1 MEKLTTI
8 AELRHYRQQLSP
20 EASLGLIPTM
30 GNLHQGHLS
39 LIQQGRSQN
48 DQVIV
53 SIFVNPLQFGP
64 NEDLD
69 RYPQTL
75 DTDLKHCRDLGVD
88 AVFCPQPQ
96 ELGITPAESSPTLTT
111 VVPPQHLTSVLCG
124 RSRPGHFQGV
134 ATIVSKLFNL
144 IQPHRAYFGEKDA
157 QQLVI
162 IRHLVADLNIPVD
175 IIACP
180 IVREAS
186 GLAYSSRNQ
195 YLSDRQRD
203 QASALFRS
211 LESARQQFEAGQ
223 RQAQPLLAT
232 VQAEL
237 AKVPQLQP
245 DYIELVDPQTLQSL
259 DTIEQQGRLLIA
271 AHLGSTRLID
281 TMLLTVRQPSTR
293 QPIVAIDGPAG
304 AGKSTVTRQ
313 VADRL
318 GLLYLD
324 TGAMYRAVTWYILES
339 GIAIEDE
346 AHIAQALDNCQI
358 RLEPQADRPQCRVWV
373 NQHDVTQAI
382 RSPDVT
388 AKVSTVAAFP
398 AVRQFLV
405 QQQQDYGAAGGLVAE
420 GRDMGTQVFP
430 QAEVKIF
437 LTASVEERARRR
449 KLDLEE
455 QGYEVNV
462 SQLEAEI
469 AQRDQQDSTRTLS
482 PLQKAEDAIEIQT
495 DDLTIEDVVDQ
506 ILSYVPKS

>member
-1 MEKLTTI
+1 MDKLTTI
-8 AELRHYRQQLSP
+8 AELRHYRQQLP
-20 EASLGLIPTM
+20 PQARLGLIPTM
-30 GNLHQGHLS
+30 GNLHQGHFS

-75 DTDLKHCRDLGVD
+75 DADLQHCRELGVD

-96 ELGITPAESSPTLTT
+96 DLGIALGESSLTT

-144 IQPHRAYFGEKDA
+144 IEPHRAYFGEKDA

-162 IRHLVADLNIPVD
+162 IRHLVADLNVPVE
-175 IIACP
+175 IMACP
-180 IVREAS
+180 IVRDAS

-203 QASALFRS
+203 QASALFRG

-223 RQAQPLLAT
+223 RQAQPLLAA
-232 VQAEL
+232 VNAEL
-237 AKVPQLQP
+237 AKVPQLTP
-245 DYIELVDPQTLQSL
+245 EYIELVDPQTLQPI
-259 DTIEQQGRLLIA
+259 DTINQQGRLLIA

-281 TMLLTVRQPSTR
+281 TMSLTVRS
-293 QPIVAIDGPAG
+293 PIVAIDGPAG

-346 AHIAQALDNCQI
+346 AHIAQALDDCQI

-382 RSPDVT
+382 RSPEVT
-388 AKVSTVAAFP
+388 AKVSTVAAFS
-398 AVRQFLV
+398 AVRRFLV

-430 QAEVKIF
+430 QADVKIF
-437 LTASVEERARRR
+437 LTASVAERARRR
-449 KLDLEE
+449 KLDLEQ
-455 QGYEVNV
+455 QGYEVNL
-462 SQLEAEI
+462 SELEAEI
-469 AQRDQQDSTRTLS
+469 AKRDQQDSTRVLS
-482 PLQKAEDAIEIQT
+482 PLQKAEDAIEIHT
-495 DDLTIEDVVDQ
+495 DDLTIEDVIHK
-506 ILSYVPKS
+506 ILSHVPNR

>member
-8 AELRHYRQQLSP
+8 AELRHYRHQLP
-20 EASLGLIPTM
+20 PDARLGLIPTM

-69 RYPQTL
+69 RYPKTL
-75 DTDLKHCRDLGVD
+75 DADLQHCRELGVD
-88 AVFCPQPQ
+88 AVFCPRPQ
-96 ELGITPAESSPTLTT
+96 DLGIASGESSLTT

-162 IRHLVADLNIPVD
+162 IRHLVADLNFPVE
-175 IIACP
+175 IIGCP

-195 YLSDRQRD
+195 YLSDRQQD
-203 QASALFRS
+203 QASALFRG
-211 LESARQQFEAGQ
+211 LKSARQQFEAGQ
-223 RQAQPLLAT
+223 RQAQSLLAA
-232 VQAEL
+232 VNAEL
-237 AKVPQLQP
+237 AKVPQITP
-245 DYIELVDPQTLQSL
+245 EYIALVDPQTLQPIE
-259 DTIEQQGRLLIA
+259 TINQQGRLLIA

-281 TMLLTVRQPSTR
+281 TMLLTVRQPTIR

-358 RLEPQADRPQCRVWV
+358 RLEPQADSPQCRVWV

-388 AKVSTVAAFP
+388 AKVSTVAAFS
-398 AVRQFLV
+398 AVRRFLV

-430 QAEVKIF
+430 QADVKIF
-437 LTASVEERARRR
+437 LTASVAERARRR
-449 KLDLEE
+449 KLDLEK
-455 QGYEVNV
+455 QGYEVDL

-469 AQRDQQDSTRTLS
+469 AKRDQQDSTRALS

-495 DDLTIEDVVDQ
+495 DDLTIEDVVHK
-506 ILSYVPKS
+506 ILSHVPNS

>member
-8 AELRHYRQQLSP
+8 AELRHYRHQLP
-20 EASLGLIPTM
+20 PDARLGLIPTM

-69 RYPQTL
+69 RYPKTL
-75 DTDLKHCRDLGVD
+75 DADLQHCRELGVD
-88 AVFCPQPQ
+88 AVFCPRPQ
-96 ELGITPAESSPTLTT
+96 DLGIASGESSLTT

-162 IRHLVADLNIPVD
+162 IRHLVADLNFPVE
-175 IIACP
+175 IIGCP

-195 YLSDRQRD
+195 YLSDRQQD
-203 QASALFRS
+203 QASALFRG
-211 LESARQQFEAGQ
+211 LKSARQQFEAGQ
-223 RQAQPLLAT
+223 RQAQSLLAA
-232 VQAEL
+232 VNAEL
-237 AKVPQLQP
+237 AKVPQITP
-245 DYIELVDPQTLQSL
+245 EYIALVDPQTLQPIE
-259 DTIEQQGRLLIA
+259 TINQQGRLLIA

-281 TMLLTVRQPSTR
+281 TMLLTVRQPTIR

-358 RLEPQADRPQCRVWV
+358 RLEPQADSPQCRVWV

-388 AKVSTVAAFP
+388 AKVSTVAAFS

-430 QAEVKIF
+430 QADVKIF
-437 LTASVEERARRR
+437 LTASVAERARRR
-449 KLDLEE
+449 KLDLEK
-455 QGYEVNV
+455 QGYEVDL

-469 AQRDQQDSTRTLS
+469 AKRDQQDSTRALS

-495 DDLTIEDVVDQ
+495 DDLTIEDVVHK
-506 ILSYVPKS
+506 ILSHVPNS

>member
-8 AELRHYRQQLSP
+8 AELRHYRHQLP
-20 EASLGLIPTM
+20 PDARLGLIPTM

-69 RYPQTL
+69 RYPKTL
-75 DTDLKHCRDLGVD
+75 DADLQHCRELGVD
-88 AVFCPQPQ
+88 AVFCPRPQ
-96 ELGITPAESSPTLTT
+96 DLGIASGESSLTT

-162 IRHLVADLNIPVD
+162 IRHLVADLNFPVE
-175 IIACP
+175 IIGCP

-203 QASALFRS
+203 QASALFRG

-223 RQAQPLLAT
+223 RQAQSLLAA
-232 VQAEL
+232 VNAEL
-237 AKVPQLQP
+237 AKVPQITP
-245 DYIELVDPQTLQSL
+245 EYIALVDPQTLQPIE
-259 DTIEQQGRLLIA
+259 TINQQGRLLIA

-281 TMLLTVRQPSTR
+281 TMLLTVRQPTIR

-358 RLEPQADRPQCRVWV
+358 RLEPQADSPQCRVWV

-388 AKVSTVAAFP
+388 AKVSTVAAFS

-430 QAEVKIF
+430 QADVKIF
-437 LTASVEERARRR
+437 LTASVAERARRR
-449 KLDLEE
+449 KLDLEK
-455 QGYEVNV
+455 QGYEVDL

-469 AQRDQQDSTRTLS
+469 AKRDQQDSTRALS

-495 DDLTIEDVVDQ
+495 DDLTIEDVVHK
-506 ILSYVPKS
+506 ILSHVPNS

>member
-8 AELRHYRQQLSP
+8 AELRHYRHQLSP
-20 EASLGLIPTM
+20 DARLGLIPTM

-69 RYPQTL
+69 RYPKTL
-75 DTDLKHCRDLGVD
+75 DADLQHCRELGVD
-88 AVFCPQPQ
+88 AVFCPRPQ
-96 ELGITPAESSPTLTT
+96 DLGIASGESSLTT

-162 IRHLVADLNIPVD
+162 IRHLVADLNFPVE
-175 IIACP
+175 IIGCP

-203 QASALFRS
+203 QASALFRG

-223 RQAQPLLAT
+223 RQAQSLLAA
-232 VQAEL
+232 VNAEL
-237 AKVPQLQP
+237 AKVPQITP
-245 DYIELVDPQTLQSL
+245 EYIALVDPQTLQPIE
-259 DTIEQQGRLLIA
+259 TINQQGRLLIA

-281 TMLLTVRQPSTR
+281 TMLLTVRQPTIR

-358 RLEPQADRPQCRVWV
+358 RLEPQADSPQCRVWV

-388 AKVSTVAAFP
+388 AKVSTVAAFS

-430 QAEVKIF
+430 QADVKIF
-437 LTASVEERARRR
+437 LTASVAERARRR
-449 KLDLEE
+449 KLDLEK
-455 QGYEVNV
+455 QGYEVDL

-469 AQRDQQDSTRTLS
+469 AKRDQQDSTRALS

-495 DDLTIEDVVDQ
+495 DDLTIEDVVHK
-506 ILSYVPKS
+506 ILSHVPNS

>member
-8 AELRHYRQQLSP
+8 AELRHYRHQLP
-20 EASLGLIPTM
+20 PDARLGLIPTM

-69 RYPQTL
+69 RYPKTL
-75 DTDLKHCRDLGVD
+75 DADLQHCRELGVD
-88 AVFCPQPQ
+88 AVFCPRPQ
-96 ELGITPAESSPTLTT
+96 DLGIASGESSLTT

-162 IRHLVADLNIPVD
+162 IRRLVADLNFPVE
-175 IIACP
+175 IIGCP

-195 YLSDRQRD
+195 YLSDRQQD
-203 QASALFRS
+203 QASALFRG
-211 LESARQQFEAGQ
+211 LKSARQQFEAGQ
-223 RQAQPLLAT
+223 RQAQSLLAA
-232 VQAEL
+232 VNAEL
-237 AKVPQLQP
+237 AKVPQITP
-245 DYIELVDPQTLQSL
+245 EYIALVDPQTLQPIE
-259 DTIEQQGRLLIA
+259 TINQQGRLLIA

-281 TMLLTVRQPSTR
+281 TMLLTVRQPTIR

-358 RLEPQADRPQCRVWV
+358 RLEPQADSPQCRVWV

-388 AKVSTVAAFP
+388 AKVSTVAAFS

-430 QAEVKIF
+430 QADVKIF
-437 LTASVEERARRR
+437 LTASVAERARRR
-449 KLDLEE
+449 KLDLEK
-455 QGYEVNV
+455 QGYEVNL

-469 AQRDQQDSTRTLS
+469 AKRDQQDSTRALS

-495 DDLTIEDVVDQ
+495 DDLTIEDVVHK
-506 ILSYVPKS
+506 ILSHVPNS

>member
-8 AELRHYRQQLSP
+8 AELRHYRHQLP
-20 EASLGLIPTM
+20 PDARLGLIPTM

-69 RYPQTL
+69 RYPKTL
-75 DTDLKHCRDLGVD
+75 DADLQHCRELGVD
-88 AVFCPQPQ
+88 AVFCPRPQ
-96 ELGITPAESSPTLTT
+96 DLGIASGESSLTT

-162 IRHLVADLNIPVD
+162 IRRLVADLNFPVE
-175 IIACP
+175 IIGCP

-203 QASALFRS
+203 QASALFRG

-223 RQAQPLLAT
+223 RQAQSLLAA
-232 VQAEL
+232 VNAEL
-237 AKVPQLQP
+237 AKVPQITP
-245 DYIELVDPQTLQSL
+245 EYIALVDPQTLQPIE
-259 DTIEQQGRLLIA
+259 TINQQGRLLIA

-281 TMLLTVRQPSTR
+281 TMLLTVRQPTIR

-358 RLEPQADRPQCRVWV
+358 RLEPQADSPQCRVWV

-388 AKVSTVAAFP
+388 AKVSTVAAFS

-430 QAEVKIF
+430 QADVKIF
-437 LTASVEERARRR
+437 LTASVAERARRR
-449 KLDLEE
+449 KLDLEK
-455 QGYEVNV
+455 QGYEVDL

-469 AQRDQQDSTRTLS
+469 AKRDQQDSTRALS

-495 DDLTIEDVVDQ
+495 DDLTIEDVVHK
-506 ILSYVPKS
+506 ILSHVPNS

>member
-8 AELRHYRQQLSP
+8 AELRHYRHQLP
-20 EASLGLIPTM
+20 PDARLGLIPTM

-69 RYPQTL
+69 RYPKTL
-75 DTDLKHCRDLGVD
+75 DADLQHCRELGVD
-88 AVFCPQPQ
+88 AVFCPRPQ
-96 ELGITPAESSPTLTT
+96 DLGIASGESSLTT

-162 IRHLVADLNIPVD
+162 IRRLVADLNFPVE
-175 IIACP
+175 IIGCP

-195 YLSDRQRD
+195 YLSDRQQD
-203 QASALFRS
+203 QASALFRG
-211 LESARQQFEAGQ
+211 LKSARQQFEAGQ
-223 RQAQPLLAT
+223 RQAQSLLAA
-232 VQAEL
+232 VNAEL
-237 AKVPQLQP
+237 AKVPQITP
-245 DYIELVDPQTLQSL
+245 EYIALVDPQTLQPIE
-259 DTIEQQGRLLIA
+259 TINQQGRLLIA

-281 TMLLTVRQPSTR
+281 TMLLTVRQPTIR

-358 RLEPQADRPQCRVWV
+358 RLEPQADSPQCRVWV

-388 AKVSTVAAFP
+388 AKVSTVAAFS

-430 QAEVKIF
+430 QADVKIF
-437 LTASVEERARRR
+437 LTASVAERARRR
-449 KLDLEE
+449 KLDLEK
-455 QGYEVNV
+455 QGYEVDL

-469 AQRDQQDSTRTLS
+469 AKRDQQDSTRALS

-495 DDLTIEDVVDQ
+495 DDLTIEDVVHK
-506 ILSYVPKS
+506 ILSHVPNS

>member
-8 AELRHYRQQLSP
+8 AELRHYRHQLP
-20 EASLGLIPTM
+20 PDARLGLIPTM

-69 RYPQTL
+69 RYPKTL
-75 DTDLKHCRDLGVD
+75 DADLQHCRELGVD
-88 AVFCPQPQ
+88 AVFCPRPQ
-96 ELGITPAESSPTLTT
+96 DLGIASGESSLTT

-162 IRHLVADLNIPVD
+162 IRHLVADLNFPVE
-175 IIACP
+175 IIGCP

-195 YLSDRQRD
+195 YLSDRQQD
-203 QASALFRS
+203 QASALFRG

-223 RQAQPLLAT
+223 RQAQSLLAA
-232 VQAEL
+232 VNAEL
-237 AKVPQLQP
+237 AKVPQITP
-245 DYIELVDPQTLQSL
+245 EYIALVDPQTLQPIE
-259 DTIEQQGRLLIA
+259 TINQQGRLLIA

-281 TMLLTVRQPSTR
+281 TMLLTVRQPTIR

-358 RLEPQADRPQCRVWV
+358 RLEPQADSPQCRVWV

-388 AKVSTVAAFP
+388 AKVSTVAAFS

-430 QAEVKIF
+430 QADVKIF
-437 LTASVEERARRR
+437 LTASVAERARRR
-449 KLDLEE
+449 KLDLEK
-455 QGYEVNV
+455 QGYEVDL

-469 AQRDQQDSTRTLS
+469 AKRDQQDSTRALS

-495 DDLTIEDVVDQ
+495 DDLTIEDVVHK
-506 ILSYVPKS
+506 ILSHVPNS

>member
-8 AELRHYRQQLSP
+8 AELRHYRQQLP
-20 EASLGLIPTM
+20 PQAHLGLIPTM

-48 DQVIV
+48 DHVIV

-69 RYPQTL
+69 RYPKTL
-75 DTDLKHCRDLGVD
+75 DADLQHCRKLGVD

-96 ELGITPAESSPTLTT
+96 DLGIALGESSPALTS

-162 IRHLVADLNIPVD
+162 IRHLVADLNVPVD

-203 QASALFRS
+203 QASALFRG

-223 RQAQPLLAT
+223 RQAQPLLAA
-232 VQAEL
+232 VNAEL
-237 AKVPQLQP
+237 AKVPQVTP
-245 DYIELVDPQTLQSL
+245 EYIELVDPQTLQPL
-259 DTIEQQGRLLIA
+259 DTIDQQGRLLIA

-281 TMLLTVRQPSTR
+281 TMSLTVRS
-293 QPIVAIDGPAG
+293 PIVAIDGPAG

-358 RLEPQADRPQCRVWV
+358 RLEPQADHPQCRVWV

-382 RSPDVT
+382 RRPEVT
-388 AKVSTVAAFP
+388 AKVSTVAAFS
-398 AVRQFLV
+398 AVRRFLV

-430 QAEVKIF
+430 QADVKIF
-437 LTASVEERARRR
+437 LTASVAERARRR
-449 KLDLEE
+449 KLDLEK
-455 QGYEVNV
+455 QGYEVNL

-469 AQRDQQDSTRTLS
+469 AKRDQQDSTRALS

-495 DDLTIEDVVDQ
+495 DNLTIEDVVHK
-506 ILSYVPKS
+506 ILSHVPNP

>member
-8 AELRHYRQQLSP
+8 AELRHYRQQLP
-20 EASLGLIPTM
+20 PQARLGLIPTM
-30 GNLHQGHLS
+30 GNLHQGHFS

-69 RYPQTL
+69 RYPKTL
-75 DTDLKHCRDLGVD
+75 DTDLQHCRELGVD

-96 ELGITPAESSPTLTT
+96 DLGIALGESSLTT

-162 IRHLVADLNIPVD
+162 IRHLVADLNVPVE
-175 IIACP
+175 IIGCP

-203 QASALFRS
+203 QASALFRG

-223 RQAQPLLAT
+223 RQAQPLLAA
-232 VQAEL
+232 VNAEL
-237 AKVPQLQP
+237 AKVPQITP
-245 DYIELVDPQTLQSL
+245 EYIALVDPQTLQPL
-259 DTIEQQGRLLIA
+259 DTITQQGRLLIA

-281 TMLLTVRQPSTR
+281 TMSLTARS
-293 QPIVAIDGPAG
+293 PIVAIDGPAG

-324 TGAMYRAVTWYILES
+324 TGAMYRAVTWYILEL

-358 RLEPQADRPQCRVWV
+358 RLEPQADSPQCRVWV

-382 RSPDVT
+382 RSPEVT
-388 AKVSTVAAFP
+388 AKVSTVAAFS
-398 AVRQFLV
+398 AVRRFLV

-430 QAEVKIF
+430 QADVKIF
-437 LTASVEERARRR
+437 LTASVAERARRR
-449 KLDLEE
+449 KLDLEK
-455 QGYEVNV
+455 QGYEVNL

-469 AQRDQQDSTRTLS
+469 ATRDQQDSTRALS

-495 DDLTIEDVVDQ
+495 DDLTIEDVVHK
-506 ILSYVPKS
+506 ILSHVPNP